1 MPIKVLI
8 ADDHPLIRQALTD
21 LFTGTSDIVVVGEC
35 SDGSQVAE
43 AVGRT
48 QPDVVLM
55 DLQMPVVDG
64 TQPDVVLRGLQMPV
78 VDGLEATRQVLVE
91 HPEVRIVVLTGALT
105 RATAFEAKALGVA
118 GVRLKGGHCDGL
130 PDQVLTVASGGSV
143 WSADVLAL
151 VERSWESLID
161 SSPTGTGSPYVEESP
176 HRYR

>member
-21 LFTGTSDIVVVGEC
+21 LFTGTSDIVVVGQC

-43 AVGRT
+43 AVART
-48 QPDVVLM
+48 EPDVVLM
-55 DLQMPVVDG
+55 D
-64 TQPDVVLRGLQMPV
+64 LQMPV

-105 RATAFEAKALGVA
+105 RATAFEARALGVA
-118 GVRLKGGHCDGL
+118 GYLLKGDDCDEL
-130 PDQVLTVASGGSV
+130 PDQVRTVASGGSV

-161 SSPTGTGSPYVEESP
+161 SSPTGTASPYVEETP